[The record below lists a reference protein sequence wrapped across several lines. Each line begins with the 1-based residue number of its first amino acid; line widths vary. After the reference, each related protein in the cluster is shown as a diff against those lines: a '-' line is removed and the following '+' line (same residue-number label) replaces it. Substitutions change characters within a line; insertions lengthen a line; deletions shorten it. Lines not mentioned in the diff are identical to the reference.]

1 LGDFFYYIK
10 EKKIMKS
17 IRTSTIFIWILAQTI
32 LSVFFYLGDK
42 YVSGGEAVITF
53 LLSIPLALFV
63 QWLRDIITTKNI
75 SNSEEQ
81 DNSEISQ

>member
-1 LGDFFYYIK
+1 MGLFLLYK
-10 EKKIMKS
+10 RKKIMKS
-17 IRTSTIFIWILAQTI
+17 IRTSTIFIWILTQTV

-53 LLSIPLALFV
+53 LLSIPSTMFI